1 MAALTASCIDLNIQ
15 GNGAYSVLKQLATI
29 ALQNGFITDSHQ
41 FLQTLL
47 LREKMHSTGFGSGVA
62 VPHGKSACV
71 KQPFVL
77 FARKAQAIDWKA
89 SDGAYSV
96 LKQLATI
103 ALQNGFIT
111 DSHQFLQTLLL
122 REKMHS
128 TGFGSGVAVPHG
140 KSACVKQPFVLF
152 ARKAQA
158 IDWKASDG
166 EDVNCWIC
174 LGVPQS
180 GEEDQVKIIGT
191 LCRKIIHQE
200 FIHQLQQGDT
210 DQVLALLNQTLSS

>member
-1 MAALTASCIDLNIQ
+1 
-15 GNGAYSVLKQLATI
+15 
-29 ALQNGFITDSHQ
+29 
-41 FLQTLL
+41 
-47 LREKMHSTGFGSGVA
+47 
-62 VPHGKSACV
+62 
-71 KQPFVL
+71 
-77 FARKAQAIDWKA
+77 
-89 SDGAYSV
+89 
-96 LKQLATI
+96 
-103 ALQNGFIT
+103 
-111 DSHQFLQTLLL
+111 
-122 REKMHS
+122 MHS

-191 LCRKIIHQE
+191 LCRKIIHQD
-200 FIHQLQQGDT
+200 FIHQLHAWPGEQS
-210 DQVLALLNQTLSS
+210 QVLSPNFTGGLTPFRPLSWLQEIPVRT

>member
-62 VPHGKSACV
+62 VP
-71 KQPFVL
+71 
-77 FARKAQAIDWKA
+77 
-89 SDGAYSV
+89 
-96 LKQLATI
+96 
-103 ALQNGFIT
+103 
-111 DSHQFLQTLLL
+111 
-122 REKMHS
+122 
-128 TGFGSGVAVPHG
+128 
-140 KSACVKQPFVLF
+140 
-152 ARKAQA
+152 
-158 IDWKASDG
+158 
-166 EDVNCWIC
+166 
-174 LGVPQS
+174 QS

-191 LCRKIIHQE
+191 LCRKIIHKE

-210 DQVLALLNQTLSS
+210 DQVLVLLNQTLSS

>member
-15 GNGAYSVLKQLATI
+15 GNGAYSILEAVGD
-29 ALQNGFITDSHQ
+29 NGVTKRFYHRLTPVPANPAAA
-41 FLQTLL
+41 
-47 LREKMHSTGFGSGVA
+47 RKMHSTGFGSG
-62 VPHGKSACV
+62 
-71 KQPFVL
+71 
-77 FARKAQAIDWKA
+77 I
-89 SDGAYSV
+89 
-96 LKQLATI
+96 
-103 ALQNGFIT
+103 
-111 DSHQFLQTLLL
+111 
-122 REKMHS
+122 
-128 TGFGSGVAVPHG
+128 AVPHG

-191 LCRKIIHQE
+191 LCRKIIHQD
-200 FIHQLQQGDT
+200 FIHQLRRGDA
-210 DQVLALLNQTLSS
+210 DQVFALLNQTLSS

>member
-1 MAALTASCIDLNIQ
+1 MAVLTASCIDLNIQ

-89 SDGAYSV
+89 SDG
-96 LKQLATI
+96 
-103 ALQNGFIT
+103 
-111 DSHQFLQTLLL
+111 
-122 REKMHS
+122 
-128 TGFGSGVAVPHG
+128 
-140 KSACVKQPFVLF
+140 
-152 ARKAQA
+152 
-158 IDWKASDG
+158 
-166 EDVNCWIC
+166 
-174 LGVPQS
+174 
-180 GEEDQVKIIGT
+180 EEDQVKIIGT
-191 LCRKIIHQE
+191 LCRKIIHKE